1 MSYLVNALKQSQQT
15 AHSEQ
20 DHLAYQHEKQLR
32 LYKTLVLGL
41 SSVVLI
47 GGFSFAG
54 FMSGHYLQSS
64 IAQSNTI
71 TQEHSEKQPAEL
83 ADANKPQPNVDK
95 DDALTAQAPSMPSQK
110 HNVMTQPVTQP
121 MNVMAGQPVAT
132 NNTMMSA
139 VQYQWMSVQ
148 VGFDA
153 NGQAL
158 YRQQLVPVTNGQVMN
173 MAPTMPQQAGQQNLQ
188 VQNYQQT
195 AQEDLSQY
203 RVLGKPL
210 STPTTEVSEPED
222 PALAGVSKEL
232 KEAFAQAVAET
243 ETQSPHHVTASSR
256 DSARATPIELLPS
269 ALQNSLPSL
278 RYQAH
283 IYATD
288 ADKRWIKLNNREL
301 YEGDSIGALQLVEI
315 TPEQALFNYDGY
327 EFSMK
332 AMQDWLP

>member
-1 MSYLVNALKQSQQT
+1 MSYLVNALKQAQQS

-20 DHLAYQHEKQLR
+20 DHLAYQHQKQLKLYR
-32 LYKTLVLGL
+32 LATLGL
-41 SSVVLI
+41 ASVVLI
-47 GGFSFAG
+47 GGFTFAG
-54 FMSGHYLQSS
+54 FVTGNYLQAS
-64 IAQSNTI
+64 
-71 TQEHSEKQPAEL
+71 
-83 ADANKPQPNVDK
+83 
-95 DDALTAQAPSMPSQK
+95 
-110 HNVMTQPVTQP
+110 MTQPIKTKQQQTVQQTAELVKENDNAVVEQV
-121 MNVMAGQPVAT
+121 NKT
-132 NNTMMSA
+132 NLSTAKPQQQAAMQLSA
-139 VQYQWMSVQ
+139 VPVNTVAQQPQLSNNMMNGMQYQWMSVQ

-158 YRQQLVPVTNGQVMN
+158 YRQQLVPVANGQVMN
-173 MAPTMPQQAGQQNLQ
+173 VVQTQQQPMSQPFVQPQNSQQMP
-188 VQNYQQT
+188 
-195 AQEDLSQY
+195 QEDLSQY

-210 STPTTEVSEPED
+210 AKPAKDDKEQED
-222 PALAGVSKEL
+222 SALAGVSDEL
-232 KEAFAQAVAET
+232 KEAFAQAVAQT
-243 ETQSPHHVTASSR
+243 ETQPTHHVTASSR
-256 DSARATPIELLPS
+256 DSARATPIELLPN
-269 ALQNSLPSL
+269 ALQNSLPPL

>member
-1 MSYLVNALKQSQQT
+1 MSYLVNALKQSQQA

-47 GGFSFAG
+47 GGLSFIG
-54 FMSGHYLQSS
+54 FMTGHYFQSS
-64 IAQSNTI
+64 IAQT
-71 TQEHSEKQPAEL
+71 TTTAQAQSEKQAPEL
-83 ADANKPQPNVDK
+83 ADTNKSQQNPDKGQP
-95 DDALTAQAPSMPSQK
+95 LTAQVSAATSQTQ
-110 HNVMTQPVTQP
+110 NVMTQPVTQP
-121 MNVMAGQPVAT
+121 TNVMAGQPVAT
-132 NNTMMSA
+132 NNNMMSA
-139 VQYQWMSVQ
+139 VQYQWMTVQ

-158 YRQQLVPVTNGQVMN
+158 YRQQLVPVTNNQVMN
-173 MAPTMPQQAGQQNLQ
+173 VLPTMPQQTGQQNLQ
-188 VQNYQQT
+188 FQNNQQT
-195 AQEDLSQY
+195 PQEDLSQY

-210 STPTTEVSEPED
+210 SAPLKEERGSED
-222 PALAGVSKEL
+222 PALAGVSEEL
-232 KEAFAQAVAET
+232 KEAFAQAVAQT
-243 ETQSPHHVTASSR
+243 ETQQPHHVTASSR

-269 ALQNSLPSL
+269 ALQNSLPPL